1 MNGPFKFGGIN
12 FDINMGDNDYN
23 NSMLSL
29 RDNLM
34 FWRIGNSAFGGTALE
49 TSDNPLSNCS
59 LSIVNLI
66 YLYLLIKSYLNKF
79 GG

>member
-1 MNGPFKFGGIN
+1 ML
-12 FDINMGDNDYN
+12 
-23 NSMLSL
+23 LSL
-29 RDNLM
+29 PKISNPFSFKDSLM
-34 FWRIGNSAFGGTALE
+34 FCNIGSSAFGGMALA
-49 TSDNPLSNCS
+49 TKDNPLSNCS